1 MAETMAK
8 VMLEHNG
15 GDNGGGHGG
24 AQWRRQW
31 RRLWR
36 STMAET
42 MAEATVAEESGGD
55 QRKMQ
60 HFIGIWLAFN
70 SRADA

>member
-24 AQWRRQW
+24 AQWRR
-31 RRLWR
+31 LWR

-42 MAEATVAEESGGD
+42 MAEATVAEESGGR

-60 HFIGIWLAFN
+60 YFIGIWLAFN

>member
-1 MAETMAK
+1 MAETIAK
-8 VMLEHNG
+8 VMLEHNS

-24 AQWRRQW
+24 DNGGAQ
-31 RRLWR
+31 WR

-42 MAEATVAEESGGD
+42 MAEATVSEESGGR

-60 HFIGIWLAFN
+60 HFIGIWLSFS

>member
-1 MAETMAK
+1 MAETIAK
-8 VMLEHNG
+8 VMLEHNS

-24 AQWRRQW
+24 AQ
-31 RRLWR
+31 WR

-42 MAEATVAEESGGD
+42 MAEATVSEESGGS

-60 HFIGIWLAFN
+60 HFIGIWLAFS

>member
-42 MAEATVAEESGGD
+42 MAEATVGEESGG

-70 SRADA
+70 SKADA